1 MQGNRIKFAVISLH
15 ISAILSL
22 LVAIFLLSFVREFNP
37 AFRALVTGAG
47 LALVALPTILAFG
60 LKRRKRWAWN

>member
-22 LVAIFLLSFVREFNP
+22 LVALAVAYRYLGDSTQFWRLCDANGVIAP
-37 AFRALVTGAG
+37 DALAARDLIAIPGG
-47 LALVALPTILAFG
+47 ERP
-60 LKRRKRWAWN
+60 